1 MHELSERVVDVLK
14 ERLEIV
20 PAQSIAARTPGGKK
34 VPKLPFVFVYTPEFT
49 FEDAGVGGGSVQ
61 VSEEVEDTREGNGKG
76 ATFKLSQRAQRPLKS
91 VESPSGSQL
100 IEGSDFTVNYG
111 TGRVTFEKP
120 PKDGAA
126 VVFRYLSA
134 ASAGRTRA
142 VRLSVV
148 LHVDV
153 WGEDEASVDD
163 IVLDVIKG
171 MVLSQEALTRRGLNL
186 KPSKGFILGQ
196 EDGLPDEIFAQ
207 RVVYTAETEVQARE
221 SIPRIESIEVR
232 QKPPL

>member
-1 MHELSERVVDVLK
+1 MHELSEQVAAILK

-20 PAQSIAARTPGGKK
+20 PNQSIAAKAPGGKK

-49 FEDAGVGGGSVQ
+49 FEDSGVGGGGGQ
-61 VSEEVEDTREGNGKG
+61 VSEAVEDSKEGDGK
-76 ATFKLSQRAQRPLKS
+76 AVTFKLSQRAQRPLIS
-91 VESPSGSQL
+91 VESPAGTQL
-100 IEGSDFTVNYG
+100 VEGADFTVNYG
-111 TGRVTFEKP
+111 TGRVTFQAA
-120 PKDGAA
+120 PKDE
-126 VVFRYLSA
+126 VPIVFRYLSA
-134 ASAGRTRA
+134 ASAGRTRT
-142 VRLSVV
+142 VRLSIVC
-148 LHVDV
+148 HIDV

-171 MVLSQEALTRRGLNL
+171 MVLSQESLAGKGIQL

-207 RVVYTAETEVQARE
+207 RVVYNAEMEVQAKE

-232 QKPPL
+232 QKPPV